1 MVTRSM
7 SLASNKILVERYYH
21 QLWNLWDLGIV
32 EEIVTPDVRFH
43 GSLGVA
49 VEGVE
54 GFRSYVQLVRDAFPD
69 FHNTIEDL
77 IAEDDRDAARLLYT
91 GTHSGLLFG
100 VAPTGKRIEY
110 AGLALFHIEDGRI
123 VSGFV
128 LGDLNGLLRQLGL
141 DTMSAQRQPYEGI
154 SE

>member
-7 SLASNKILVERYYH
+7 SLASNKVLIERYYDK
-21 QLWNLWDLGIV
+21 LWNLWDLGIV
-32 EEIVTPDVRFH
+32 EEIVAPDVRFH

-49 VEGVE
+49 VEGAE
-54 GFRSYVQLVRDAFPD
+54 GFRRYVQLVRDAFPD

-77 IAEDDRDAARLLYT
+77 VAENDRVAARLRYT
-91 GTHSGLLFG
+91 GTHSGPLFG
-100 VAPTGKRIEY
+100 VAPTGKQIEY
-110 AGLALFHIEDGRI
+110 AGLALFHIKNGRI

-128 LGDLNGLLRQLGL
+128 LGDLNGLMRQLGL
-141 DTMSAQRQPYEGI
+141 DTITAQRRPHEGI

>member
-7 SLASNKILVERYYH
+7 SLASNKILIERYYH

-32 EEIVTPDVRFH
+32 DDILAPDVLFH

-54 GFRSYVQLVRDAFPD
+54 GFRRYVQLVRDVFPD

-77 IAEDDRDAARLLYT
+77 IAEDDRVAARLRYT
-91 GTHSGLLFG
+91 GTHSGPLFG
-100 VAPTGKRIEY
+100 IAPTGKRIEY
-110 AGLALFHIEDGRI
+110 AGLALFHIKDDRI

-128 LGDLNGLLRQLGL
+128 LGDLNGLMRQLGL